1 MKLAIMQPYFMP
13 YIGYFQAI
21 NAVDKYI
28 LYDNLNFIK
37 DAWVNRNRLLLR
49 NGTITTFSVPIIA
62 KSSHTEIVDIRID
75 NSQKWD
81 QKVLKTIFLNYKKT
95 AYFDEVFPL
104 LETILSTNCN
114 SLSELNV
121 ISIKS
126 IAEFLTID
134 TVIEYDNSK
143 YISLEDNLLLVDQQN
158 YSPFAYLEET
168 QPIKKVARVIAI
180 CKTEGASSFINA
192 IGGQSLYSRE
202 EFAKYGIDLKFVQT
216 DADLRYN
223 QFSHGFASNLSIID
237 VLMHNG
243 KEGTKQLL
251 NAYKLI

>member
-37 DAWVNRNRLLLR
+37 DAWVNRNRLLLC
-49 NGTITTFSVPIIA
+49 NGNVSTFSVPIIA
-62 KSSHTEIVDIRID
+62 KSSNTKIVDIRID
-75 NSQKWD
+75 NSQKWGE
-81 QKVLKTIFLNYKKT
+81 KLLKTIFLNYKKVSD
-95 AYFDEVFPL
+95 FDEIFPL
-104 LETILSTNCN
+104 LETILSRKYDF
-114 SLSELNV
+114 LSELNV
-121 ISIKS
+121 LSIKT
-126 IAEFLTID
+126 IAEFLSIG

-158 YSPFAYLEET
+158 YSPFQYLEKT

-180 CKTEGASSFINA
+180 CKAEGATSLINA
-192 IGGQSLYSRE
+192 IGGQSLYSQE

-216 DADLRYN
+216 DLDLRYN
-223 QFSHGFASNLSIID
+223 QFSHEFTSNLSIID

-243 KEGTKQLL
+243 KARTKQLL
-251 NAYKLI
+251 NAYTLI

>member
-1 MKLAIMQPYFMP
+1 MRTFC
-13 YIGYFQAI
+13 
-21 NAVDKYI
+21 N
-28 LYDNLNFIK
+28 
-37 DAWVNRNRLLLR
+37 NRNRKCC
-49 NGTITTFSVPIIA
+49 NCTIT
-62 KSSHTEIVDIRID
+62 KIVDIRID

-180 CKTEGASSFINA
+180 CKTEGAS
-192 IGGQSLYSRE
+192 
-202 EFAKYGIDLKFVQT
+202 V
-216 DADLRYN
+216 
-223 QFSHGFASNLSIID
+223 
-237 VLMHNG
+237 
-243 KEGTKQLL
+243 
-251 NAYKLI
+251 